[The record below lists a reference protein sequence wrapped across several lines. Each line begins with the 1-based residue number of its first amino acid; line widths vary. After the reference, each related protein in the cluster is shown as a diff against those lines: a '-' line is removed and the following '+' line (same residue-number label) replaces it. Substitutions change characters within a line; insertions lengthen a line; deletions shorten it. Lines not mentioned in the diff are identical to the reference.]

1 MTYRKDDKIHG
12 IIPLIV
18 PMKYVK
24 VYARS
29 TGMIKEFYKKQDL
42 TIERK
47 RGLIYSCGSYKTVL
61 RTSKIRKEEN
71 N

>member
-12 IIPLIV
+12 IVPLIV

-29 TGMIKEFYKKQDL
+29 TGMRKNSIK
-42 TIERK
+42 
-47 RGLIYSCGSYKTVL
+47 GKT
-61 RTSKIRKEEN
+61 
-71 N
+71 